1 MKPNT
6 ITSRKNK
13 GRILIIQLPRDFMVL
28 KGLASQV
35 RLRILEVLRKG
46 EKNVNEIKDEVG
58 LPQSTIATNIML
70 LEKAKLIETRNLKAA
85 KGTQKICSAPYDE
98 FVIELSEHATEVKD
112 AIEVEMPIGLFI
124 EYAVSPPCGMC
135 SVEKIIGYLDIPASF
150 LEPERVK
157 AGLLWFEKG
166 YVVYQFPNNALYQQN
181 PVRRL
186 EVIAELSSETPGT
199 NPQWRSDI
207 TMWVNGV
214 EVGTWTSP
222 GDFGDKR
229 GTYTPEW
236 WKLEGSQYGLN
247 KVWSVTEGGSYIDG
261 VPISSVTIA
270 DLKLADHHSV
280 KVRIGIKEDAEHV
293 GGLNIFGRGFGNYD
307 RDIML
312 RMYV

>member
-1 MKPNT
+1 MRN
-6 ITSRKNK
+6 RKDK
-13 GRILIIQLPRDFMVL
+13 GRILIIQLPRDFVVL
-28 KGLASQV
+28 KGLASEV
-35 RLRILEVLRKG
+35 RLRILDILRKG
-46 EKNVNEIKDEVG
+46 EKNINEIKEEAG
-58 LPQSTIATNIML
+58 IPQSTVATNIML
-70 LEKAKLIETRNLKAA
+70 LEKANLVETRNIKAA
-85 KGTQKICSAPYDE
+85 KGMQKICSSLYDE
-98 FVIELSEHATEVKD
+98 FVVEFSDPATEINN

-135 SVEKIIGYLDIPASF
+135 SVKKIIGFLDTPASF
-150 LEPERVK
+150 LEPERVQ

-166 YVVYQFPNNALYQQN
+166 YVVYQFPNNALYQRK

-214 EVGTWTSP
+214 EVGTWISP

-236 WKLEGSQYGLN
+236 WKLKGSQYGLN
-247 KVWSVTEGGSYIDG
+247 KVWSVTEEGSYIDG
-261 VPISSVTIA
+261 VLTSPVTMA

-280 KVRIGIKEDAEHV
+280 KVKIGIKEDAEHV
-293 GGLNIFGRGFGNYD
+293 GGLNIFGHGFGNYG
-307 RDIML
+307 RDIVL
-312 RMYV
+312 RLFL

>member
-1 MKPNT
+1 MKPMR
-6 ITSRKNK
+6 SGKEK
-13 GRILIIQLPRDFMVL
+13 GRILIIQLPRDFVVL
-28 KGLASQV
+28 KGLASEV
-35 RLRILEVLRKG
+35 RLKILEILRKG
-46 EKNVNEIKDEVG
+46 DKNVNEIKHEIG

-85 KGTQKICSAPYDE
+85 KGTQKICSALYDE
-98 FVIELSEHATEVKD
+98 FVISLPEPATEVNN

-124 EYAVSPPCGMC
+124 EYAVSPPCGIC
-135 SVEKIIGYLDIPASF
+135 SVEKIIGFLDTPASF
-150 LEPERVK
+150 LQPERVK
-157 AGLLWFEKG
+157 AGLLWFERG
-166 YVVYQFPNNALYQQN
+166 YVVYQFPNNALYQRK
-181 PVRRL
+181 PVKRL

-214 EVGTWTSP
+214 EVGTWISP

-247 KVWSVTEGGSYIDG
+247 KVWSVTEEGSYIDG
-261 VPISSVTIA
+261 VPISPVTIA

-280 KVRIGIKEDAEHV
+280 KVKIGIKEDAEYV

-307 RDIML
+307 RDIVL
-312 RMYV
+312 RMYL

>member
-1 MKPNT
+1 M
-6 ITSRKNK
+6 TSGKSK
-13 GRILIIQLPRDFMVL
+13 GRIMIIQLPQDHMAL
-28 KGLASQV
+28 KGLASAV
-35 RLRILEVLRKG
+35 RLRILEILRKG
-46 EKNVNEIKDEVG
+46 ERNVNEIKDEMG
-58 LPQSTIATNIML
+58 LPQSTIATNIL
-70 LEKAKLIETRNLKAA
+70 VLEDAKLIETRSVKAA
-85 KGTQKICSAPYDE
+85 KGTQKICSAMYDE
-98 FVIELSEHATEVKD
+98 FVVQFSEPRAEARD

-135 SVEKIIGYLDIPASF
+135 SKEKIIGFLDTPASF

-166 YVVYQFPNNALYQQN
+166 YVVYQFPNNALYQQK

-186 EVIAELSSETPGT
+186 EVTAELSSETPGT

-214 EVGTWTSP
+214 EVGTWISP

-247 KVWSVTEGGSYIDG
+247 KVWSVTEEGSYIDG
-261 VPISSVTIA
+261 VLVSPVTVA
-270 DLKLADHHSV
+270 DLRLSDHHSV
-280 KVRIGIKEDAEHV
+280 KVKIGIKEDAEHV
-293 GGLNIFGRGFGNYD
+293 GGVNIFGRGFGNYD
-307 RDIML
+307 QDIVL
-312 RMYV
+312 RMYL